1 MVCPNSARG
10 MVAAANLGASIGNA
24 PALEVSTTALDSLTL
39 PSIGARVN
47 EAVFENARLHF
58 DKVCQSAGIRFRRP
72 DLAQYCYDLLRQE
85 WANVIT
91 SPLPLR
97 DHLRAAIGTLIR
109 FGADAFS
116 GSTTPLTSP
125 SIPALGREAG
135 VREFHGEYVRG
146 LSPDHELIAV
156 SYFVTNPKAVA
167 LLQKN
172 WKKRNSEHSKVLG
185 TSKQD
190 VSDLMSE
197 APGGSIALLDPQR
210 LDLGILVEVDVPLAF
225 GMQVAP
231 GGRGMVVG
239 GGSAIHHVRHGAI
252 IAVSENRLF
261 NDIHG
266 LSLSRNGRLLVAS
279 TGTDGIFEVDFAN
292 AGKVHWD
299 WIASEN
305 GFGFSAN
312 GVARTIDR
320 ACDYTNIIT
329 TTPEHST
336 HINSVLNHREGKL
349 LATLFHQGSLVEIDM
364 ATGESRPLV
373 TDLRSPHSIRR
384 RQDGYILC
392 DSRNGRVL
400 FLDENQRVEHW
411 FESNFNWVQD
421 AAELNDRTYIAADS
435 NNSRLVRVTK
445 NGELQGEF
453 FWGHSSRKVSSLQ
466 PLTASIAKDVFLN
479 SQRHS

>member
-1 MVCPNSARG
+1 MNNVASIARGAAQDISADVFDTLALPALARGGLDAMFQSAR
-10 MVAAANLGASIGNA
+10 
-24 PALEVSTTALDSLTL
+24 
-39 PSIGARVN
+39 R
-47 EAVFENARLHF
+47 HF
-58 DKVCQSAGIRFRRP
+58 AKVCQSAGIRFRNP
-72 DLAQYCYDLLRQE
+72 ELAQYCHDLLRQE
-85 WANVIT
+85 CASVMS
-91 SPLPLR
+91 SPLPR
-97 DHLRAAIGTLIR
+97 REHLRATIGSLIQYGIGVLEEPPIVAAPSTPR
-109 FGADAFS
+109 IRATGS
-116 GSTTPLTSP
+116 G
-125 SIPALGREAG
+125 IK
-135 VREFHGEYVRG
+135 EFHPEYVRN

-156 SYFVTNPKAVA
+156 SYFVTNPKAVS

-172 WKKRNSEHSKVLG
+172 WKKRDASHSQVLG
-185 TSKQD
+185 TSRED

-197 APGGSIALLDPQR
+197 APGGSIALLDPRR

-231 GGRGMVVG
+231 GGRGLVVG
-239 GGSAIHHVRHGAI
+239 GGSTIYHVQQGAI
-252 IAVSENRLF
+252 TSATENRLF

-266 LSLSRNGRLLVAS
+266 LSLSRNGRLLVTS
-279 TGTDGIFEVDFAN
+279 TGVDGVFEVDFAN

-305 GFGFSAN
+305 GFGLSAN
-312 GVARTIDR
+312 GSPR
-320 ACDYTNIIT
+320 AIHRSGDYTNVIT

-364 ATGESRPLV
+364 TTGESRPLI
-373 TDLRSPHSIRR
+373 TGLRSPHSIRR

-400 FLDENQRVEHW
+400 FLDENQRIEHW

-421 AAELNDRTYIAADS
+421 AAELNDQTYIAADS

-445 NGELQGEF
+445 NGEARGEF
-453 FWGHSSRKVSSLQ
+453 FWGHSNRKVSSLQ
-466 PLTASIAKDVFLN
+466 PLTASIAKNAFLRREHV
-479 SQRHS
+479 SR